1 MSPLET
7 VERLMPEEYH
17 TGGLSDPDPLVRL
30 WAIGH
35 AMGYLAGQA
44 ASPSVGV
51 LDDATSAAG
60 WYFPPYA
67 LVEALSAL
75 RSQAQREA
83 DRGH

>member
-30 WAIGH
+30 WAVGH
-35 AMGYLAGQA
+35 AMGYACAMGYY
-44 ASPSVGV
+44 SPGVVVGER
-51 LDDATSAAG
+51 A
-60 WYFPPYA
+60 A
-67 LVEALSAL
+67 LVTALAAL

-83 DRGH
+83 DRGR

>member
-30 WAIGH
+30 WAVGC
-35 AMGYLAGQA
+35 AVGYLEARA
-44 ASPSVGV
+44 
-51 LDDATSAAG
+51 
-60 WYFPPYA
+60 WYRECTTVIPQE
-67 LVEALSAL
+67 LLEALHAL

-83 DRGH
+83 DRGHA